1 MPRMDCTK
9 EIAGVSTLSVEQIM
23 GVLAYKYAVIEA
35 DDLCTG
41 LIAA

>member
-9 EIAGVSTLSVEQIM
+9 EIAGVSILSVEQILD
-23 GVLAYKYAVIEA
+23 VLAYRNAVIEA
-35 DDLCTG
+35 DDLGTG

>member
-9 EIAGVSTLSVEQIM
+9 EIAGVSILSIEQKM
-23 GVLAYKYAVIEA
+23 GVLAYKTAVIEA
-35 DDLCTG
+35 DDLGTG